1 MLPQFVPAAAAICWI
16 IAVNTQATPTAI
28 IMEEDPPEEPPKKG
42 YFYGRRKR
50 GRSLSRHQSSKNNQK
65 SLFSPS
71 SRSSGETVQPR
82 PTATSR
88 ERDRDREQGQKR
100 KITKKELLSALKKTQ
115 KEVEEKQLLLA
126 ASQKKCSQLS
136 TKNSS
141 LVVGIRDARSQARSS
156 KAATARAEEEA
167 RATSI
172 QFDRSTLELQSEV
185 FALQS
190 TLAAKEVEHK
200 KAVDAAVE
208 KEVANVKEKAQVS
221 RSLCCLVRR
230 RRHSTP
236 FQWAHPPL
244 EPRCP
249 VSNSCVFFCCRAFWR
264 GMLLL
269 WRRRLL
275 LSSVQQCQLK
285 IKQFR

>member
-1 MLPQFVPAAAAICWI
+1 
-16 IAVNTQATPTAI
+16 
-28 IMEEDPPEEPPKKG
+28 MEEDPPEEPPKKG

-65 SLFSPS
+65 SSFRPS

-156 KAATARAEEEA
+156 KAATARA
-167 RATSI
+167 
-172 QFDRSTLELQSEV
+172 D
-185 FALQS
+185 
-190 TLAAKEVEHK
+190 
-200 KAVDAAVE
+200 
-208 KEVANVKEKAQVS
+208 
-221 RSLCCLVRR
+221 RR
-230 RRHSTP
+230 RQELLPSNLIDPLLSCSRRFLHCSRHWPRRRWSTRKP
-236 FQWAHPPL
+236 
-244 EPRCP
+244 
-249 VSNSCVFFCCRAFWR
+249 S
-264 GMLLL
+264 MLP
-269 WRRRLL
+269 WRRR
-275 LSSVQQCQLK
+275 S
-285 IKQFR
+285 RM